1 MGTPRPPKPA
11 KYFVGLLASDLTA
24 LDAVESQLSAVFG
37 EIERRSEVIT
47 WNASKFYEEEMGPGL
62 VRRFVSFSRLR
73 SPEDLAAMKLETQSI
88 EDRYRDGS
96 GGRRVNLDP
105 GYIDA
110 YKLVLAS
117 TKNAG
122 QRIYLKS
129 GIYAEATL
137 FYRDGGFQG
146 LAYTYPDYLWPATRE
161 FFVAVRE
168 RYLSQLR

>member
-1 MGTPRPPKPA
+1 MGTPRAPKPA
-11 KYFVGLLASDLTA
+11 KYFVGLLVSDLTV
-24 LDAVESQLSAVFG
+24 LDAVEGQLSAVFG
-37 EIERRSEVIT
+37 EIERRSEVIP

-129 GIYAEATL
+129 GI
-137 FYRDGGFQG
+137 
-146 LAYTYPDYLWPATRE
+146 
-161 FFVAVRE
+161 AVGSRHP
-168 RYLSQLR
+168 L